1 MKIYAWI
8 EPTNIENACQ
18 AINPGILIIQPH
30 DKWSTNS
37 PASKPSNNSPAKILP
52 YSRKPKVNVDVNSS
66 NTLMIASGQKGL
78 KYPAAYALGTHFN
91 TVIMR

>member
-18 AINPGILIIQPH
+18 TINPGILIIQPH
-30 DKWSTNS
+30 AGCWKSKL
-37 PASKPSNNSPAKILP
+37 ASKPSNNSPAKILP
-52 YSRKPKVNVDVNSS
+52 YSRTPQVNVDVNSS

-78 KYPAAYALGTHFN
+78 KYPAAYALGPR
-91 TVIMR
+91 ILIP